1 MHLAPI
7 LALCAVTVIAAGS
20 LGLPTVPERTT
31 ANQEAP
37 ATQRA
42 AASGPREAST
52 PSKVAAPAEKASATP
67 GSPAT
72 VTLGAGF
79 PATGKS
85 STSSEAHKDAV
96 LDDIPQ
102 DQVISVDDLVEI
114 CKNDRTFKGFVI
126 IDVRSLAKYDA
137 GHIPGSFCVSAGRI
151 LEIRMREIPRD
162 KDVVLIDIDGSRVA
176 EVWQTL
182 VDNDYDPDRIKV
194 VQDGMNAWVAAD
206 LPTEKS
212 TARMYC

>member
-7 LALCAVTVIAAGS
+7 FALCTAVVLAAGS
-20 LGLPTVPERTT
+20 PELPAAPERT
-31 ANQEAP
+31 AAGQEAP
-37 ATQRA
+37 ATQQA
-42 AASGPREAST
+42 TTSGPRKASMPGKT
-52 PSKVAAPAEKASATP
+52 SAPSKKTSSPQ

-72 VTLGAGF
+72 AIPGASS
-79 PATGKS
+79 PATSKS
-85 STSSEAHKDAV
+85 GTGSEAHKDAV
-96 LDDIPQ
+96 LDDIPLE
-102 DQVISVDDLVEI
+102 QVISVDDLVEI
-114 CKNDRTFKGFVI
+114 CKNDRTFKDFVI